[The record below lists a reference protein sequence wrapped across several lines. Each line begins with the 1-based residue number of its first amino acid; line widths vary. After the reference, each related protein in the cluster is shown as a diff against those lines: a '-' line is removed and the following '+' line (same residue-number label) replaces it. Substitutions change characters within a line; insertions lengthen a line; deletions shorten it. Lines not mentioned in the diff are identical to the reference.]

1 MGKKGRLLREYV
13 GTGVIQPMRHQKI
26 KKNGR
31 RLIRKM
37 GEWVNE
43 KNDSNGA
50 PDNNPADSVRDN
62 AESGT

>member
-1 MGKKGRLLREYV
+1 MGKKGRLLRESV
-13 GTGVIQPMRHQKI
+13 GIGTIQPMRHPKI
-26 KKNGR
+26 KNNGH

-50 PDNNPADSVRDN
+50 PDNNPAGSVRDN
-62 AESGT
+62 AESST